1 MDEPSTRHRA
11 PRPTPAPHGHHCGC
25 RCSRFVCKM
34 ATGELMS
41 DPAVAEVHASAA
53 ERSKVRAVRA
63 LVGKAPGPV
72 RVQAGDEDVDL
83 PRSLVRVLLA
93 AADSLDEG
101 DSVVIVAEEA
111 DISPAQAAKLLGVSR
126 QYVDR
131 LVGAEILPAHRLLNS
146 TYRKIPV
153 RAVLAYKKTRDRKRE
168 GIRKIVADATAAG
181 LEY

>member
-1 MDEPSTRHRA
+1 
-11 PRPTPAPHGHHCGC
+11 
-25 RCSRFVCKM
+25 
-34 ATGELMS
+34 MS

-63 LVGKAPGPV
+63 LVGKAPGRV
-72 RVQAGDEDVDL
+72 RVQVGDDDVEL

-111 DISPAQAAKLLGVSR
+111 ELSPAQAAKLLGVSR

-131 LVGAEILPAHRLLNS
+131 LVAAEMLPVHRLPNS
-146 TYRKIPV
+146 SYRKIPA

-168 GIRKIVADATAAG
+168 GIGRIVADATAAG
-181 LEY
+181 LKY

>member
-1 MDEPSTRHRA
+1 
-11 PRPTPAPHGHHCGC
+11 
-25 RCSRFVCKM
+25 
-34 ATGELMS
+34 MS

-63 LVGKAPGPV
+63 LVGKAPGRV
-72 RVQAGDEDVDL
+72 RVQVGDDDVEL
-83 PRSLVRVLLA
+83 PRSLVHVLLA

-111 DISPAQAAKLLGVSR
+111 EVSPAQAAKLLGVSR

-131 LVGAEILPAHRLLNS
+131 LVATELLPVHRLPNS
-146 TYRKIPV
+146 SYRKIPA
-153 RAVLAYKKTRDRKRE
+153 RAVLAYKKTRDTKRE
-168 GIRKIVADATAAG
+168 GIRRIVADATAAG

>member
-1 MDEPSTRHRA
+1 
-11 PRPTPAPHGHHCGC
+11 
-25 RCSRFVCKM
+25 
-34 ATGELMS
+34 MS

-63 LVGKAPGPV
+63 LVGKAPGRV
-72 RVQAGDEDVDL
+72 RVQVDDDDVEL

-101 DSVVIVAEEA
+101 DSVVIVGEEA
-111 DISPAQAAKLLGVSR
+111 ELSPAQAAKLLGVSR

-131 LVGAEILPAHRLLNS
+131 LVAAEMLPVHRLPNS
-146 TYRKIPV
+146 SYRKIPA

-168 GIRKIVADATAAG
+168 GIRRIVADATAAG
-181 LEY
+181 LKY